1 MAHPFIAKLS
11 PTLFWDVEIEELD
24 PEKHRKFIINR
35 VLGRGR
41 MDDWCC
47 LKAYYTIDVIVDV
60 AKKVRTLDPK
70 TLAFIA
76 CVGKVAREEFRCY
89 STKPSSGI
97 HWVF

>member
-1 MAHPFIAKLS
+1 MHPFIAQLTPS
-11 PTLFWDVEIEELD
+11 LFWDVEMETID

-41 MDDWCC
+41 MFDWF
-47 LKAYYTIDVIVDV
+47 LLRDYYTLEVIVEV

-76 CVGKVAREEFRCY
+76 CVGNTVKEEFRCY
-89 STKPSSGI
+89 STEPSSEI